1 MGTSCLSDTEP
12 RLHRICIKVP
22 TMNLSLL
29 VLLSVFSL
37 ALSMPS
43 NTETKEVE
51 MRYGSRNRDCPIR
64 NKTTKKRIVIPKEC
78 RALKGTWIGSWQKCG
93 TTCTRMR
100 DCQAWT
106 FKSGWCSLYDDA
118 QKKCGFTSVGGAGTT
133 AGYSGCE
140 A

>member
-1 MGTSCLSDTEP
+1 MGAFSSCQRYRPNNTEPKGGNAIRVQEQRLSHSEQDNQKENRDTEG
-12 RLHRICIKVP
+12 
-22 TMNLSLL
+22 
-29 VLLSVFSL
+29 
-37 ALSMPS
+37 MPS
-43 NTETKEVE
+43 SE
-51 MRYGSRNRDCPIR
+51 
-64 NKTTKKRIVIPKEC
+64 
-78 RALKGTWIGSWQKCG
+78 GTWIGSWQKCG

-100 DCQAWT
+100 QCQAWT

>member
-1 MGTSCLSDTEP
+1 MGVRHTTEVTQNIY
-12 RLHRICIKVP
+12 LKVSS
-22 TMNLSLL
+22 MHLSLL

-93 TTCTRMR
+93 
-100 DCQAWT
+100 
-106 FKSGWCSLYDDA
+106 
-118 QKKCGFTSVGGAGTT
+118 FTSVGGAGTT

>member
-1 MGTSCLSDTEP
+1 MGVRSCVTPYEE
-12 RLHRICIKVP
+12 VP
-22 TMNLSLL
+22 IMHLSLF
-29 VLLSVFSL
+29 LLL
-37 ALSMPS
+37 ALSALALAMPS
-43 NTETKEVE
+43 DSAPQDLE
-51 MRYGSRNRDCPIR
+51 MRYGSRNRNCPIR

-93 TTCTRMR
+93 TTCTNMR

-118 QKKCGFTSVGGAGTT
+118 QKKCGFTSQGGSGTI